1 MNPTVILVLL
11 AVNPP
16 AAAVYTLAQAT
27 PEQAAPWIT
36 GVNLGLAS
44 LGLWLFINGKLH
56 GDKEHQRII
65 AKLDAAEAGLK
76 ARNAEDRETLIP
88 ALIRSTDVLAQYLE
102 QRDNTPPPRTRTS
115 SGR

>member
-1 MNPTVILVLL
+1 MNLAIILLL
-11 AVNPP
+11 LTVNPP

-56 GDKEHQRII
+56 GDKEYQRLI
-65 AKLDAAEAGLK
+65 AKLDAAEAELQ
-76 ARNAEDRETLIP
+76 RRTDQDRERLIP
-88 ALIRSTDVLAQYLE
+88 ALVRSTDILAKHLE
-102 QRDNTPPPRTRTS
+102 RSQNTPPPPSKGAPRR
-115 SGR
+115 